1 MAGEILPAMTK
12 PVISTVVLN
21 WNRSH
26 LLEQTLQSYIETV
39 SCPHELWIVDNY
51 STDNSRKV
59 IEKFVNAHPKTKVI
73 FLPENRG
80 GEAYNEAIPHLS
92 GNLVYLC
99 ENDQIHMPGW
109 CEKTLH
115 AFQTYRNLGQLSLHC
130 PVPTDDEAWVS
141 KPVKIR
147 FVNGCLLYLLQ
158 DNVTTSS
165 IIRRSL
171 FQHGLRIINM
181 PSNNKDIKLPDDG
194 RISGA
199 VKAMGLWVGYCDRY
213 YVRNI
218 GHESK
223 EIESDPDYYQTNYK
237 AKTDVGPAELKKR
250 IELQKQLRNVQR
262 KTMLFPREQA
272 IGELSSQPVGGLD
285 PRYWSMFDGRT
296 LEVESLEFIHSLVRM
311 LKPAS
316 ALETGGWLGY
326 TATAIS
332 LAITANGFGKLT
344 SIEDDINAYAHLA
357 ERIKRLSLSNVQ
369 AKNDKS
375 ERFAAGEQYDF
386 VLFNSVYEDPEEE
399 FFHIIPFL
407 NEGATLV
414 FTGYRREMHQIK
426 SLPKILERFGLLSG
440 QFYDTPRGLYVGKYK
455 PVEPPESRRT
465 IFCMSSGR
473 SGTAY
478 LTSLLKGIPGLIAL
492 HEPEPKYQWQT
503 LPLQQNPAHAE
514 AFVRNHKQPW
524 IKQLPDA
531 TYFEASHYM
540 HKGFFEA
547 WLNTG
552 LVPDIIVM
560 QRELRAIALSWYG
573 LNVDFFANPQFVKQH
588 MLHPED
594 TRELFLP
601 LPDWKSYNNYQL
613 CYWYALEQQKRAEHY
628 AKQISKKGA
637 KVFTTSLEGL
647 SSGKDIQPLLV
658 WLGVKTDKRGMEI
671 IHNRSKQRI
680 NDKNQFKN
688 AKRLESINEM
698 DFDKLEAEVNKH
710 HKSK

>member
-1 MAGEILPAMTK
+1 MTK

-39 SCPHELWIVDNY
+39 SCPHELWIVDNH

-59 IEKFVNAHPKTKVI
+59 IEKFVGKHPKTKVI

-80 GEAYNEAIPHLS
+80 GEAYNEAIPHLT

-109 CEKTLH
+109 CEKVLH

-141 KPVKIR
+141 KTVKIR
-147 FVNGCLLYLLQ
+147 FVNGCLLYQLQ

-165 IIRRSL
+165 IIRAPL
-171 FQHGLRIINM
+171 FQRGLHVVNM

-194 RISGA
+194 KISGT
-199 VKAMGLWVGYCDRY
+199 VKSMGLWVGYCDRY

-237 AKTDVGPAELKKR
+237 AKADVGPAELKKR
-250 IELQKQLRNVQR
+250 MHLQKQLRNVQR
-262 KTMLFPREQA
+262 KSLIFPRDHA
-272 IGELSSQPVGGLD
+272 MGELSSQPVGDLD
-285 PRYWSMFDGRT
+285 PRFWSMFDGRT
-296 LEVESLEFIHSLVRM
+296 LEVETLEFLHSLVRM
-311 LKPAS
+311 IKPNS

-326 TATAIS
+326 TTIAIS
-332 LAITANGFGKLT
+332 QAMTANGFGKLT
-344 SIEDDINAYAHLA
+344 SIEDDASAYSYLA
-357 ERIKRLSLSNVQ
+357 ERIKRLGLSNVQ
-369 AKNDKS
+369 ARNEKS
-375 ERFAAGEQYDF
+375 ERFISGDRYDF

-399 FFHIIPFL
+399 FFHIMPFL
-407 NEGATLV
+407 SEGATLV
-414 FTGYRREMHQIK
+414 FTGYRRELHQIR
-426 SLPKILERFGLLSG
+426 SLPKILEKFGLLSG
-440 QFYDTPRGLYVGKYK
+440 QFYDTPRGLYVGKYS
-455 PVEPPESRRT
+455 PANPSQSRRT
-465 IFCMSSGR
+465 IFCLSSGR

-478 LTSLLKGIPGLIAL
+478 LTALLKGVPGLIAL

-503 LPLQQNPAHAE
+503 LPLQQNAAHASE
-514 AFVRNHKQPW
+514 FIRKQKLPW
-524 IKQLPDA
+524 IRQLPDA

-540 HKGFFEA
+540 HKGFLEA
-547 WLNTG
+547 WLDSG
-552 LVPDIIVM
+552 LVPDAIIM
-560 QRELRAIALSWYG
+560 QRDLRDTALSWYA

-588 MLHPED
+588 MLHPEEA
-594 TRELFLP
+594 RELFLP

-613 CYWYALEQQKRAEHY
+613 CYWYALEQQKRSEHY
-628 AKQISKKGA
+628 AKILTKKGA
-637 KVFTTSLEGL
+637 KTFTTSLEAL
-647 SSGKDIQPLLV
+647 TSGKDIEALLA
-658 WLGVKTDKRGMEI
+658 WLEVKIDKRGVEF
-671 IHNRSKQRI
+671 IHARSQQRI

-688 AKRLESINEM
+688 IKRLESIENM
-698 DFDKLEAEVNKH
+698 NLDLLEEEVRKH
-710 HKSK
+710 CKFK